1 MLKGFEMETQP
12 LTEYEEKELVPVVA
26 RGLAAKRGR
35 HNAVTNKYICEKLT
49 DKGYKIDGI
58 RLRKVV
64 NYIRIKGIVKCL
76 IATSNGYYVAEN
88 RKQIEDYT
96 ASLKGREES
105 IHAVRVALSDQ
116 ACVAFLD

>member
-1 MLKGFEMETQP
+1 METQP
-12 LTEYEEKELVPVVA
+12 LTDYEEKVLVPVVA

-35 HNAVTNKYICEKLT
+35 KNAVKNKYICERLT
-49 DKGYKIDGI
+49 EKGYKIDEI

-64 NYIRIKGIVKCL
+64 NHIRIKGIVKCL

-88 RKQIEDYT
+88 RKQIDDYT
-96 ASLKGREES
+96 ASLKGREDS

-116 ACVAFLD
+116 AVVAFFD